1 MKKILIIDDEKKLA
15 NVLMMNFQ
23 RRGFK
28 VLTANT
34 GKDGVKAFKEFKP
47 ICVITD
53 LKLPDFDGFEVIK
66 KIKEIDFD
74 VPIILITAYG
84 SVEKA
89 VNAVKL
95 GAYDF
100 VTKPFEFKS
109 LFKLV
114 NESMDMLS
122 VVTSEKNYLDH
133 EVAKVFPGIIG
144 KSKKM
149 KEIFNLIADIS
160 GSIANLFITGR
171 SGTGKD
177 LVARTVHYVSK
188 RKSGPFIVINCA
200 AVPEELLEAELFGYE
215 KGAFTGANQ
224 VKPGLFEIANGGT
237 IFLDEISE
245 MSSRLQAKLLTAI
258 QNKEIRRVGS
268 IKNIKIDVRFISS
281 SNRNIEKEVMEKR
294 FREDLYYRLNV
305 IRMDLPPLRERK
317 EDIPML
323 ISYFIKKFN
332 KKNGKQIKGISNEG
346 LLRLIN
352 YEFPGNVRELENI
365 IEKSVVIEKTNT
377 ITERSINLNAM
388 FETYSLENEADIID
402 IKCNIPLE
410 NGFSHLLTIYEETE
424 KEIIIKTLSKFPNEN
439 NEKLAEYLGTNR
451 RILELRMRK
460 YGLTK
465 KNFS

>member
-1 MKKILIIDDEKKLA
+1 MKRILIIDDEKKLA

-23 RRGFK
+23 RRNFE
-28 VLTANT
+28 VMTANT
-34 GKDGVKAFKEFKP
+34 GKEGVNAFKNFKP

-53 LKLPDFDGFEVIK
+53 LKLPDFDGFEVLK

-100 VTKPFEFKS
+100 VTKPFDFKE
-109 LFKLV
+109 LYRLV
-114 NESMDMLS
+114 NDSIEMMA
-122 VVTSEKNYLDH
+122 VVSNEKNYLDN

-149 KEIFNLIADIS
+149 KEIFSLIADIS
-160 GSIANLFITGR
+160 GSTANLFITGE

-177 LVARTVHYVSK
+177 LIARTVHYVSK

-215 KGAFTGANQ
+215 RGAFTGASQ
-224 VKPGLFEIANGGT
+224 AKPGLFEIANGGT

-268 IKNIKIDVRFISS
+268 VKNIKIDVRFISS
-281 SNRNIEKEVMEKR
+281 TNRNIEKEVLEKR

-332 KKNGKQIKGISNEG
+332 KKNDKQIKGINNEG

-352 YEFPGNVRELENI
+352 YDFPGNVRELENI
-365 IEKSVVIEKTNT
+365 IEKSVVIEKTST
-377 ITERSINLNAM
+377 ITEKSINLKAM
-388 FETYSLENEADIID
+388 FTTFSDEENENIVD
-402 IKCNIPLE
+402 IKGNIPLE
-410 NGFSHLLTIYEETE
+410 NGFSHLLKIYEKAE
-424 KEIIIKTLSKFPNEN
+424 KEVIIKVISKFPNETN
-439 NEKLAEYLGTNR
+439 DKLAEYLGTNR

-460 YGLTK
+460 YGITK
-465 KNFS
+465 KDFS

>member
-122 VVTSEKNYLDH
+122 VVTNEKNYLDH

-160 GSIANLFITGR
+160 GSIAIFSLPVDREQGR
-171 SGTGKD
+171 TLWHEQCIMSASVNPVR
-177 LVARTVHYVSK
+177 LLLSIVPLC
-188 RKSGPFIVINCA
+188 RKNYWKPNFSVMKK
-200 AVPEELLEAELFGYE
+200 ELLPE
-215 KGAFTGANQ
+215 
-224 VKPGLFEIANGGT
+224 
-237 IFLDEISE
+237 
-245 MSSRLQAKLLTAI
+245 
-258 QNKEIRRVGS
+258 
-268 IKNIKIDVRFISS
+268 
-281 SNRNIEKEVMEKR
+281 
-294 FREDLYYRLNV
+294 
-305 IRMDLPPLRERK
+305 
-317 EDIPML
+317 
-323 ISYFIKKFN
+323 
-332 KKNGKQIKGISNEG
+332 QIK
-346 LLRLIN
+346 
-352 YEFPGNVRELENI
+352 
-365 IEKSVVIEKTNT
+365 
-377 ITERSINLNAM
+377 
-388 FETYSLENEADIID
+388 
-402 IKCNIPLE
+402 
-410 NGFSHLLTIYEETE
+410 
-424 KEIIIKTLSKFPNEN
+424 
-439 NEKLAEYLGTNR
+439 
-451 RILELRMRK
+451 
-460 YGLTK
+460 
-465 KNFS
+465 